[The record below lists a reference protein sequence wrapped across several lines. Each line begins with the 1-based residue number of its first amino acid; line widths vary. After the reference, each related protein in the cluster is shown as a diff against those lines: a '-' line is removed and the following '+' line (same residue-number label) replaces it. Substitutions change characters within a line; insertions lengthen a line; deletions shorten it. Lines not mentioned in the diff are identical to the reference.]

1 MGKVISAHAV
11 VFLEVADDGL
21 DGGPPF
27 EFALDLRREAALLA
41 ARVDLELVIGRG
53 VVAAIAGIGD
63 AAIEDVADER
73 LHLRNDRA
81 ECVPVIGIA
90 GQCCGMG
97 DELPAGG
104 MVHRGG
110 DAHLDPEL
118 VRPVRFALAD
128 ALDLWRVQGID
139 LAAALAALLFQH
151 APGQEQR
158 PYECFLQIFIP
169 DDSPLDV
176 ADDTAEIGL
185 ELA

>member
-1 MGKVISAHAV
+1 
-11 VFLEVADDGL
+11 
-21 DGGPPF
+21 
-27 EFALDLRREAALLA
+27 
-41 ARVDLELVIGRG
+41 
-53 VVAAIAGIGD
+53 VAAIAGIGD

-104 MVHRGG
+104 MFHRGG
-110 DAHLDPEL
+110 DADLDPEL

-128 ALDLWRVQGID
+128 ALDLWRVQRID

-151 APGQEQR
+151 APGQEQGS
-158 PYECFLQIFIP
+158 YECSRTSSFPTIRRSMSRMTCI
-169 DDSPLDV
+169 SRNS
-176 ADDTAEIGL
+176 I
-185 ELA
+185 

>member
-27 EFALDLRREAALLA
+27 EFALDLRRDAALLA
-41 ARVDLELVIGRG
+41 AGVDLELVIGWG

-73 LHLRNDRA
+73 LHLRNDRG
-81 ECVPVIGIA
+81 ERVPVIGIA

-104 MVHRGG
+104 M
-110 DAHLDPEL
+110 L
-118 VRPVRFALAD
+118 
-128 ALDLWRVQGID
+128 RV
-139 LAAALAALLFQH
+139 
-151 APGQEQR
+151 
-158 PYECFLQIFIP
+158 
-169 DDSPLDV
+169 V
-176 ADDTAEIGL
+176 ATL
-185 ELA
+185 TLTPNS

>member
-1 MGKVISAHAV
+1 MPSFLANRTSRSRARFNSLASVGNITAFGCTVVSITTRARSDGFIASVLVATARLSCNSALSLSSPIRWRQRV
-11 VFLEVADDGL
+11 SDD
-21 DGGPPF
+21 
-27 EFALDLRREAALLA
+27 R
-41 ARVDLELVIGRG
+41 
-53 VVAAIAGIGD
+53 
-63 AAIEDVADER
+63 
-73 LHLRNDRA
+73 
-81 ECVPVIGIA
+81 
-90 GQCCGMG
+90 MG

-104 MVHRGG
+104 MLHGGG

-139 LAAALAALLFQH
+139 LATALAALLFQH

-158 PYECFLQIFIP
+158 PYERFPQIFIP
-169 DDSPLDV
+169 DDAPLDV

>member
-1 MGKVISAHAV
+1 
-11 VFLEVADDGL
+11 
-21 DGGPPF
+21 
-27 EFALDLRREAALLA
+27 
-41 ARVDLELVIGRG
+41 
-53 VVAAIAGIGD
+53 VAAIAGIGD
-63 AAIEDVADER
+63 AAIEDVADEH

-81 ECVPVIGIA
+81 ECVSIIGIA

-104 MVHRGG
+104 MFHRGG

-128 ALDLWRVQGID
+128 ALDLWHVQGID
-139 LAAALAALLFQH
+139 LAAALAALRFQH

-158 PYECFLQIFIP
+158 PYECFSQIFIT